1 MNRSMD
7 DKLSW
12 EEFAWLAAFVGLLMW
27 FVAGSF

>member
-1 MNRSMD
+1 MD
-7 DKLSW
+7 DEFGL